1 MFWVILLVVVAV
13 IVFFCVKGS
22 RKAKENRKA
31 VEALEPLE
39 TRTAA
44 GDEEAKEELKKQ
56 LESMAAKG
64 NNVAK
69 GKLQEL
75 RAKEEDERM
84 IKELE
89 SKAAAGDATAEK
101 LFKYLELKVGRRFV
115 YGSSKSIHYRGLQ
128 INNAY
133 STAGNI
139 LLQIIAES
147 DGWDDFSI
155 GNEKDDTKNPKEG
168 SMRCDFT
175 APTKESCSVTWGY
188 KKGFYDFIFVS
199 INLKLNSILVDSI
212 LREFEQKMIGFLK
225 SQGASPVTGSD
236 FSHLA
241 RFWNS

>member
-1 MFWVILLVVVAV
+1 MFWVILLAVVAV

-84 IKELE
+84 IKELK
-89 SKAAAGDATAEK
+89 SKAAAGDAAAEK
-101 LFKYLELKVGRRFV
+101 LFNYLELKVGKPFV
-115 YGSSKSIHYRGLQ
+115 YGSSKSIHYRGPQ
-128 INNAY
+128 IDNAY
-133 STAGNI
+133 RTSGNI

-147 DGWDDFSI
+147 DGWDDYSI
-155 GNEKDDTKNPKEG
+155 GKESDDTKNPKEG

-175 APTKESCSVTWGY
+175 SPTKESCSVTWGY
-188 KKGFYDFIFVS
+188 KKGCYNFIFAD
-199 INLKLNSILVDSI
+199 IHLRANSLVVEGI

-225 SQGASPVTGSD
+225 SQGASPVPGYD